1 MNKKYI
7 YLSKEEAKKGIALVY
22 EVTDKALSENEIKI
36 KYDNRCCLYIGE
48 DLPHYITYVEEGNT
62 VREATEEEKLE
73 RGDRDLYVGEVYI
86 NGRIEQIEIPKRMI
100 KPTWDNEKK
109 EWKEIATLKEIEK
122 YFMDR
127 IQEYMDNKAK
137 SYGFDNIVTA
147 STYIDSK
154 VERFKNDSRALLD
167 WRDNTWD
174 KAYTILEDVLTEK
187 REIPTLEDLLK
198 ELPQLKDGGK

>member
-22 EVTDKALSENEIKI
+22 EVTDKALSEDEIKI
-36 KYDNRCCLYIGE
+36 KYGNRCCLYIGE

-86 NGRIEQIEIPKRMI
+86 NGRIEQIEIPEGMI
-100 KPTWDNEKK
+100 KPTWDNEKE

-122 YFMDR
+122 YFMDKL
-127 IQEYMDNKAK
+127 QEYMDKKAK
-137 SYGFDNIVTA
+137 TYGFDSVFNAA
-147 STYIDSK
+147 SYIDSK
-154 VERFKNDSRALLD
+154 IERFKNDSRILLD
-167 WRDNTWD
+167 WRDSTWD

-187 REIPTLEDLLK
+187 RGIPTLDELLK
-198 ELPQLKDGGK
+198 ELPQLEDGGK